1 MIYMCELAER
11 KYRIAYDQI
20 GMAGSGTICR
30 GDLLSLG
37 AQLLSAFG
45 ELLGTP
51 KGAALI
57 DAMRTYWS
65 RLCVI
70 AAEHGDLDEEQA
82 TFTEDEYVTLLKA
95 GFLGNQQDFGD
106 FAAPMWAAIFDV
118 CDFDDDGQ
126 IGIEEFCACQVV
138 LGTPIEL
145 IGGAFQAVSGGART
159 VSCDSLLDAARVFYT
174 STDAT
179 DTRNHLFGVVT

>member
-1 MIYMCELAER
+1 MSELAER

-20 GMAGSGTICR
+20 GMAGAGTICR
-30 GDLLSLG
+30 DDLLSLG

-82 TFTEDEYVTLLKA
+82 AFSEDEYITLLRA
-95 GFLGNQQDFGD
+95 GFLASRQEFDD
-106 FAAPMWAAIFDV
+106 FAAPMWDAVFAV

-126 IGIEEFCACQVV
+126 VGIEEFCACQVV

-145 IGGAFQAVSGGART
+145 IGGAFQAISDGART

-174 STDAT
+174 STDAA
-179 DTRNHLFGVVT
+179 DTRNHLFGVLA